1 MTFVS
6 LIGICDALRAFYL
19 LDPPNDQMRLLVREI
34 EKKDKTMVYARS
46 SLPIAHDLENLH
58 LENVSLVQ
66 KSNEA
71 SNACLT
77 VFYES
82 FDNALLQVEHF
93 YSQLKISREHVW
105 SGQIIKYRKVVS
117 LID

>member
-6 LIGICDALRAFYL
+6 LTGICDAIRAFYL
-19 LDPPNDQMRLLVREI
+19 LGPSNDQMRLLVREI

-46 SLPIAHDLENLH
+46 SLPIAH
-58 LENVSLVQ
+58 
-66 KSNEA
+66 EA
-71 SNACLT
+71 SNAGLT

-82 FDNALLQVEHF
+82 FDNVLLQVEHF
-93 YSQLKISREHVW
+93 YSQLKILGEQVW
-105 SGQIIKYRKVVS
+105 SGQIIKDRKVVS